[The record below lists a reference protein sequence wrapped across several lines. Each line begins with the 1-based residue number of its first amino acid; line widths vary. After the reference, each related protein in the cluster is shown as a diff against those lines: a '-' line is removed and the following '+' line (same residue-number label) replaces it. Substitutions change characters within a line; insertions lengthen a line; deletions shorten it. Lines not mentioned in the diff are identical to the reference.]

1 MTTSKQTVA
10 IKVNQANLMA
20 NLKFSFSNKHTIL
33 GEMMQN
39 ARRAGATFVRFETN
53 DQDELVVLDNGKG
66 IGNFQNLFSV
76 AESGWDAETLQKE
89 KPFGMGWL
97 SCLYGSNFIYVESN
111 GRYIH
116 GNTHDIIGGAGL
128 EVLDVLDYR
137 PDGASYTRISLDGFS
152 LTQEEVKKALFKLA
166 YGFAIDVYL
175 NDELLARKDDAA
187 HLMTIPD
194 HYHHFVDEN
203 LGDFFV
209 PVGNQCIKDCDFYLQ
224 GLPVSNRYDGHHRFS
239 HKRNIV
245 HLDSEKVF
253 ARMPDRDKLID
264 EADVLVEVRKAI
276 HGFHLKQLQGLKA
289 SLSPEDFATR
299 DIAGYAKSIVGG
311 FDVIAA
317 KDVRLSD
324 LFYGLISDQQPSCN
338 SDADKFEYDASEVG
352 DSIAY
357 EQFQSGEV
365 FVCDIDDMDADE
377 ECSNAAA
384 FIFARKLGW
393 KVLCDREAANHW
405 NEVKFEFSKHWLN
418 EFLFKLD
425 ATNIEVTIN
434 QESKREQYG
443 FGEWNSACTVVLC
456 ESYKLA
462 YTHKSGMVSEVEIN
476 NEPLLTSDGELL
488 VPDGCSN
495 HSAAFGS
502 VEQGHSYY
510 WEDEFHDDVRDED
523 ANAFELYLALMRT
536 GNECEAISGLVNSN
550 VNFYEYSQF
559 KGVEYKFIIN
569 EQGKAVITKLE
580 TATQA
585 A

>member
-10 IKVNQANLMA
+10 IKINQQNLMA

-39 ARRAGATFVRFETN
+39 ARRAGATFVKFETN
-53 DQDELVVLDNGKG
+53 EDELVVLDNGKG
-66 IGNFQNLFSV
+66 ISDFQNLFSV

-111 GRYIH
+111 GSYIH
-116 GNTHDIIGGAGL
+116 GNSQDIIGGAGL
-128 EVLDVLDYR
+128 EVHEALNHSKVKD
-137 PDGASYTRISLDGFS
+137 SYTRISLDGFA
-152 LTQEEVKKALFKLA
+152 LTQDEVKKALVRLA

-175 NDELLARKDDAA
+175 NGELLARKDDLA
-187 HLMTIPD
+187 HLMSIPD
-194 HYHHFVDEN
+194 LYHHFVDEN

-209 PVGNQCIKDCDFYLQ
+209 PVGNQCISGYDFYLQ
-224 GLPVSNRYDGHHRFS
+224 GLPVSSRIDGHHRFS

-245 HLDSEKVF
+245 HLNSENVF

-276 HGFHLKQLQGLKA
+276 HDFHRKQLLGLKA

-299 DIAGYAKSIVGG
+299 DIAGYAKSIEGG

-317 KDVRLSD
+317 KDVRLSE
-324 LFYGLISDQQPSCN
+324 LFYGLVSSDQPSC
-338 SDADKFEYDASEVG
+338 SHDSDKFEYNGSETN
-352 DSIAY
+352 DSLAY

-365 FVCDIDDMDADE
+365 FVCDIEDMNADDE
-377 ECSNAAA
+377 ESNAAA

-393 KVLCDREAANHW
+393 KVLSDREASNYW
-405 NEVKFEFSKHWLN
+405 NDVKFDFSKHWLN

-425 ATNIEVTIN
+425 ASDIEVTIN

-443 FGEWNSACTVVLC
+443 FGEWNSVCTVVLC

-476 NEPLLTSDGELL
+476 NEPLLTSDGKLL
-488 VPDGCSN
+488 VPDGCTN

-510 WEDEFHDDVRDED
+510 WEDQFHEEERDED

-536 GNECEAISGLVNSN
+536 GNECEAISGLVNNN

-559 KGVEYKFIIN
+559 KGVEYKFVIN

-580 TATQA
+580 AATQTE
-585 A
+585 

>member
-10 IKVNQANLMA
+10 IKVNQSNLMA

-53 DQDELVVLDNGKG
+53 EQDELVVLDNGKG
-66 IGNFQNLFSV
+66 ISNFQNLFSV

-111 GRYIH
+111 GRYIN
-116 GNTHDIIGGAGL
+116 GNSQEIIGGAGL
-128 EVLDVLDYR
+128 EVLDVLNHR
-137 PDGASYTRISLDGFS
+137 PDGATYTRISLDGFS

-175 NDELLARKDDAA
+175 NDELLAGKDSYEY
-187 HLMTIPD
+187 LLTSPSQ
-194 HYHHFVDEN
+194 YHHFVDPN

-209 PVGNQCIKDCDFYLQ
+209 PVGNQCISGYDFYLQ
-224 GLPVSNRYDGHHRFS
+224 GLPVSSRIDGHHRFS

-245 HLDSEKVF
+245 HLNSENVF

-276 HGFHLKQLQGLKA
+276 HGFHRKQLLGLKA
-289 SLSPEDFATR
+289 SLSPEDFATQ
-299 DIAGYAKSIVGG
+299 DIAGYAKSIEGG

-317 KDVRLSD
+317 KDVRLSE
-324 LFYGLISDQQPSCN
+324 LFYGLVSSDQPSCN
-338 SDADKFEYDASEVG
+338 HDSDKFEYNGSETN
-352 DSIAY
+352 DSLAY

-365 FVCDIDDMDADE
+365 FVCDIDDMNADDE
-377 ECSNAAA
+377 ESNAAA

-393 KVLCDREAANHW
+393 KVLSDREASNYW
-405 NEVKFEFSKHWLN
+405 NDVKFDFSKHWLN

-425 ATNIEVTIN
+425 ASDIEVTIN

-443 FGEWNSACTVVLC
+443 FGEWNSVCTVVLC

-476 NEPLLTSDGELL
+476 NEPLLTSDGKLL
-488 VPDGCSN
+488 VPDGCTN

-510 WEDEFHDDVRDED
+510 WEDQFHEEERDED

-536 GNECEAISGLVNSN
+536 GNECEAISGLVNNN

-559 KGVEYKFIIN
+559 KGVEYKFVIN

-580 TATQA
+580 AATQTE
-585 A
+585 